1 MQTIRITITSEK
13 PTNVVFTERRSESK
27 EAKKKAALRELDE
40 LFNPIL
46 KEACASDIGVR
57 NYAIKRRPN

>member
-13 PTNVVFTERRSESK
+13 PTNVIITERKPESK
-27 EAKKKAALRELDE
+27 EAKRKAALRELDE

-46 KEACASDIGVR
+46 KEAGVSHVSEQSCD
-57 NYAIKRRPN
+57 

>member
-13 PTNVVFTERRSESK
+13 PTNVVLTKQKPESK
-27 EAKKKAALRELDE
+27 ESKRKAVLRELDE

-46 KEACASDIGVR
+46 KET
-57 NYAIKRRPN
+57 

>member
-13 PTNVVFTERRSESK
+13 PTNVLLTERKPESK
-27 EAKKKAALRELDE
+27 EAKRQATLRELDE

-46 KEACASDIGVR
+46 KEQAEVGASDMGEL
-57 NYAIKRRPN
+57 PCD

>member
-13 PTNVVFTERRSESK
+13 PTNVVITERKPESK
-27 EAKKKAALRELDE
+27 EAQRKAALRDLDE

-46 KEACASDIGVR
+46 KEQAEARARGLCEQSCD
-57 NYAIKRRPN
+57 